1 MSLYYGSF
9 YPVDGGSTNTHATE
23 VKNVVKM
30 EINVKIR
37 DANIR

>member
-9 YPVDGGSTNTHATE
+9 YPVDGGSTHKHTYATE

-30 EINVKIR
+30 EINVKKQT
-37 DANIR
+37 